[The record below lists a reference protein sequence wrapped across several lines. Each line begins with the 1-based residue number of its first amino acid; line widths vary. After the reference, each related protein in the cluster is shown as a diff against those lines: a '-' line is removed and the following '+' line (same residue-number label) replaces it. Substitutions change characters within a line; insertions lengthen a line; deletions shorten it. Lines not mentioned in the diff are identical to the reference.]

1 MEFFLNRYRNLTVLL
16 VAIVAQLV
24 LLAYQVKSNG
34 EVRLIRVWAVSAVTP
49 LARVIEAGRSGTVH
63 FMRDYFVLLNVRQ
76 ENQRLKADLDRAK
89 LDNQYLQSELST
101 ADRAKSLAIF
111 QQQSPSKTIAAHVIG
126 NTTGVGAKVVIVHRG
141 TGSGVQKGMAVI
153 TPDGI
158 VGKVTSAYP
167 TASFVLLITD
177 PSFAAGVIS
186 QKNHVH
192 GTLKGQGYSTVIVD
206 YVQNEQKVE
215 PGEQFF
221 TSGDDRIFP
230 KGLPV
235 GEATVVREGK
245 SYKEIFLTP
254 SGLQNGLEEVL
265 IVTEGVHM
273 AIPEAQAQP
282 TPQPVHLQEPPPAE
296 SLDSSTTDAAPDQAP
311 AQTAPA
317 QPPIHNGPLTT
328 DADRLV
334 DQYRKI
340 GQAEKHVYG
349 QSAGGAPNFNINL
362 NQRPADAAPAP
373 LGVQPSPAAQSP
385 ASPSV
390 KIPALPPPTQSPA
403 PRAAQ
408 SSAPQAQAVQSR
420 GTPATQRLVSP
431 ALQSPAPPVAQRSAP
446 PAVQSPPS
454 PSVQSP
460 ASPAAQRSAFPPAT
474 PAAKNPV
481 SKSP

>member
-34 EVRLIRVWAVSAVTP
+34 EVRLIRVWAVTAVTP

-63 FMRDYFVLLNVRQ
+63 FIRDYFVLLNVRQ
-76 ENQRLKADLDRAK
+76 ENQRLKADLDRTK
-89 LDNQYLQSELST
+89 MDNQYLQSELST

-126 NTTGVGAKVVIVHRG
+126 NTTGVGAKVVIVDRG

-215 PGEQFF
+215 QGEQFF

-245 SYKEIFLTP
+245 SYKEIFVTP

-273 AIPEAQAQP
+273 AIPEAQP
-282 TPQPVHLQEPPPAE
+282 TSQTVHLQEPPPAE
-296 SLDSSTTDAAPDQAP
+296 SLDSSATDAAPDQIPAQAP
-311 AQTAPA
+311 AK
-317 QPPIHNGPLTT
+317 PPTQSGPLTT

-362 NQRPADAAPAP
+362 NPRPADAAPA
-373 LGVQPSPAAQSP
+373 QPGGQGS
-385 ASPSV
+385 AS
-390 KIPALPPPTQSPA
+390 AGTQSPA
-403 PRAAQ
+403 APLAPRSAGAQ
-408 SSAPQAQAVQSR
+408 SAASPVVQ
-420 GTPATQRLVSP
+420 GPASP
-431 ALQSPAPPVAQRSAP
+431 AAHSPTPPLA
-446 PAVQSPPS
+446 
-454 PSVQSP
+454 QSP
-460 ASPAAQRSAFPPAT
+460 ASPAAQRPVSPAAQRPAPPAQST
-474 PAAKNPV
+474 ASPAAQSPAPPPPAPAAKNPAA
-481 SKSP
+481 KHP

>member
-63 FMRDYFVLLNVRQ
+63 FVRDYFVLLNVRE
-76 ENQRLKADLDRAK
+76 ENQRLKTDLDRTK
-89 LDNQYLQSELST
+89 MDNQYLRSELST

-126 NTTGVGAKVVIVHRG
+126 NTTGVGAKVVIVDRG

-235 GEATVVREGK
+235 GETTVVREGK
-245 SYKEIFLTP
+245 SYKQIFVTP

-273 AIPEAQAQP
+273 PIPEVQP
-282 TPQPVHLQEPPPAE
+282 TSQPVHLQDPPPVE
-296 SLDSSTTDAAPDQAP
+296 SSDSSTTDGAP
-311 AQTAPA
+311 AQAPA
-317 QPPIHNGPLTT
+317 QPPKQSGPLTT

-340 GQAEKHVYG
+340 GEAEKHVYG

-362 NQRPADAAPAP
+362 NPRPADAATAP
-373 LGVQPSPAAQSP
+373 PG
-385 ASPSV
+385 
-390 KIPALPPPTQSPA
+390 
-403 PRAAQ
+403 AQ
-408 SSAPQAQAVQSR
+408 SSASSRAQS
-420 GTPATQRLVSP
+420 
-431 ALQSPAPPVAQRSAP
+431 SASP
-446 PAVQSPPS
+446 PAQSTAPLP
-454 PSVQSP
+454 
-460 ASPAAQRSAFPPAT
+460 
-474 PAAKNPV
+474 PAAKIPGA
-481 SKSP
+481 KRP

>member
-16 VAIVAQLV
+16 VAIVAQLL

-63 FMRDYFVLLNVRQ
+63 FVRDYFVLLNVRQ
-76 ENQRLKADLDRAK
+76 ENQRLKSELDRTK
-89 LDNQYLQSELST
+89 MDNQYLRAELST
-101 ADRAKSLAIF
+101 ADRAESLAIF

-126 NTTGVGAKVVIVHRG
+126 NTTGVGAKVVIVDRG

-158 VGKVTSAYP
+158 VGKVTAAYP

-235 GEATVVREGK
+235 GETTVVREGK
-245 SYKEIFLTP
+245 SYKEIFVTP

-265 IVTEGVHM
+265 IVTEGVHVP
-273 AIPEAQAQP
+273 IPEAQP
-282 TPQPVHLQEPPPAE
+282 TSQTVHLQEPPPAE
-296 SLDSSTTDAAPDQAP
+296 SSDASTIDGAPDQVP
-311 AQTAPA
+311 AQAPA
-317 QPPIHNGPLTT
+317 QPPTQSGPLTT

-340 GQAEKHVYG
+340 GQAEKHIYG

-362 NQRPADAAPAP
+362 NPRPADAVP
-373 LGVQPSPAAQSP
+373 LPPGAQNP
-385 ASPSV
+385 ASPGAPSSAS
-390 KIPALPPPTQSPA
+390 PPA
-403 PRAAQ
+403 P
-408 SSAPQAQAVQSR
+408 
-420 GTPATQRLVSP
+420 
-431 ALQSPAPPVAQRSAP
+431 SPAPPP
-446 PAVQSPPS
+446 PA
-454 PSVQSP
+454 
-460 ASPAAQRSAFPPAT
+460 
-474 PAAKNPV
+474 PAAKNPGA
-481 SKSP
+481 KRP

>member
-63 FMRDYFVLLNVRQ
+63 FIRDYFVLLHVRE
-76 ENQRLKADLDRAK
+76 ENQRLKSDLDRTK
-89 LDNQYLQSELST
+89 MDNQYLQAELST

-126 NTTGVGAKVVIVHRG
+126 NTTGVGAKVVIVDRG
-141 TGSGVQKGMAVI
+141 TGNGIQKGMAVI

-245 SYKEIFLTP
+245 SYKEIFVTP

-265 IVTEGVHM
+265 IVTEGAHM
-273 AIPEAQAQP
+273 AIPEPRP
-282 TPQPVHLQEPPPAE
+282 TAQPVHLQEPPPAE
-296 SLDSSTTDAAPDQAP
+296 SSDSSAPDSTTDAAPDQVP
-311 AQTAPA
+311 AQAPA
-317 QPPIHNGPLTT
+317 QPLTQNGPLTT

-362 NQRPADAAPAP
+362 NARPSDAAPAP
-373 LGVQPSPAAQSP
+373 PGTQSLAPPA
-385 ASPSV
+385 
-390 KIPALPPPTQSPA
+390 TQSPA

-408 SSAPQAQAVQSR
+408 SAAPPPPASAAKS
-420 GTPATQRLVSP
+420 PATRRP
-431 ALQSPAPPVAQRSAP
+431 
-446 PAVQSPPS
+446 
-454 PSVQSP
+454 
-460 ASPAAQRSAFPPAT
+460 
-474 PAAKNPV
+474 
-481 SKSP
+481 

>member
-63 FMRDYFVLLNVRQ
+63 FVRDYFVLLNVRE
-76 ENQRLKADLDRAK
+76 ENQRLKSDLDRAK
-89 LDNQYLQSELST
+89 MDNQYLQAELST

-126 NTTGVGAKVVIVHRG
+126 NTTGVGAKVVIVDRG

-158 VGKVTSAYP
+158 VGKVTAAYP

-177 PSFAAGVIS
+177 PSFAAGVVS

-215 PGEQFF
+215 QGERFF

-245 SYKEIFLTP
+245 SYKEIFVTP

-265 IVTEGVHM
+265 IVIEGVHVP
-273 AIPEAQAQP
+273 IPEAQP
-282 TPQPVHLQEPPPAE
+282 TSQPVHLQDPPPAD
-296 SLDSSTTDAAPDQAP
+296 SSDSSTPDSTTDTAPGQAP
-311 AQTAPA
+311 APTAAQAPA
-317 QPPIHNGPLTT
+317 VPPTQSGPLTT
-328 DADRLV
+328 DADRLF

-340 GQAEKHVYG
+340 GEAEKHVYG

-362 NQRPADAAPAP
+362 NQRPADGIPAP
-373 LGVQPSPAAQSP
+373 SGVQNSASPGAQSGPSQAAQSP
-385 ASPSV
+385 A
-390 KIPALPPPTQSPA
+390 A
-403 PRAAQ
+403 RAGQ
-408 SSAPQAQAVQSR
+408 SSAP
-420 GTPATQRLVSP
+420 P
-431 ALQSPAPPVAQRSAP
+431 P
-446 PAVQSPPS
+446 PAS
-454 PSVQSP
+454 
-460 ASPAAQRSAFPPAT
+460 
-474 PAAKNPV
+474 AAKNPAT
-481 SKSP
+481 KRP

>member
-16 VAIVAQLV
+16 VAIVAQLL

-63 FMRDYFVLLNVRQ
+63 FVRDYFVLLNVRQ
-76 ENQRLKADLDRAK
+76 ENQRLKSELDRTK
-89 LDNQYLQSELST
+89 MDNQYLRAELST
-101 ADRAKSLAIF
+101 ADRAESLAIF

-126 NTTGVGAKVVIVHRG
+126 NTTGVGAKVVIVDRG

-158 VGKVTSAYP
+158 VGKVTAAYP

-235 GEATVVREGK
+235 GETTVVREGK
-245 SYKEIFLTP
+245 SYKEIFVTP

-265 IVTEGVHM
+265 IVTEGVHVP
-273 AIPEAQAQP
+273 IPEAQP
-282 TPQPVHLQEPPPAE
+282 TSQTVHLQEPPPAE
-296 SLDSSTTDAAPDQAP
+296 SSDASTIDGAPDQVP
-311 AQTAPA
+311 AQAPA
-317 QPPIHNGPLTT
+317 QPPTQSGPLTT

-340 GQAEKHVYG
+340 GQAEKHIYG

-362 NQRPADAAPAP
+362 NPRPADVVP
-373 LGVQPSPAAQSP
+373 LPPGAQNP
-385 ASPSV
+385 ASPGAPSSAS
-390 KIPALPPPTQSPA
+390 PPA
-403 PRAAQ
+403 P
-408 SSAPQAQAVQSR
+408 
-420 GTPATQRLVSP
+420 
-431 ALQSPAPPVAQRSAP
+431 SPAPPP
-446 PAVQSPPS
+446 PAPV
-454 PSVQSP
+454 
-460 ASPAAQRSAFPPAT
+460 
-474 PAAKNPV
+474 AKNPGA
-481 SKSP
+481 KRP

>member
-63 FMRDYFVLLNVRQ
+63 FIRDYFVLLNVR
-76 ENQRLKADLDRAK
+76 EDNQRLKADLDRTK
-89 LDNQYLQSELST
+89 MDNQYLQAELST

-126 NTTGVGAKVVIVHRG
+126 NTTGVGAKVVIVDRG

-158 VGKVTSAYP
+158 VGKVTAAYP

-177 PSFAAGVIS
+177 PSFAAGVVS

-192 GTLKGQGYSTVIVD
+192 GTLKGQGFSTVIVD

-215 PGEQFF
+215 PGERFF

-235 GEATVVREGK
+235 GETTVVREGK
-245 SYKEIFLTP
+245 SYKEIFVTP

-265 IVTEGVHM
+265 IVIEGVHVP
-273 AIPEAQAQP
+273 IPDAQP
-282 TPQPVHLQEPPPAE
+282 TSQPVHLQEPPPVE
-296 SLDSSTTDAAPDQAP
+296 SSDSSIPDAVPGQTPTPTA
-311 AQTAPA
+311 AQAPA
-317 QPPIHNGPLTT
+317 QPPKQSGPLTT
-328 DADRLV
+328 DADRLF

-340 GQAEKHVYG
+340 GEAEKHVYG

-362 NQRPADAAPAP
+362 NQRPADATPAP
-373 LGVQPSPAAQSP
+373 SGNQNSVSAAGQGTPPLAAQSP
-385 ASPSV
+385 A
-390 KIPALPPPTQSPA
+390 PPPS
-403 PRAAQ
+403 
-408 SSAPQAQAVQSR
+408 
-420 GTPATQRLVSP
+420 
-431 ALQSPAPPVAQRSAP
+431 
-446 PAVQSPPS
+446 
-454 PSVQSP
+454 
-460 ASPAAQRSAFPPAT
+460 
-474 PAAKNPV
+474 AAKTPTA
-481 SKSP
+481 KRP

>member
-1 MEFFLNRYRNLTVLL
+1 
-16 VAIVAQLV
+16 
-24 LLAYQVKSNG
+24 
-34 EVRLIRVWAVSAVTP
+34 
-49 LARVIEAGRSGTVH
+49 VIEAGRSGTVH
-63 FMRDYFVLLNVRQ
+63 FIRDYFVLLNVRE
-76 ENQRLKADLDRAK
+76 ENQRLKSDLDRTK
-89 LDNQYLQSELST
+89 MDNQYLQAELST

-126 NTTGVGAKVVIVHRG
+126 NTTGVGAKVVIVDRG

-206 YVQNEQKVE
+206 YVQNEQKLDA
-215 PGEQFF
+215 GEQFF

-235 GEATVVREGK
+235 GEVTVVREGK

-273 AIPEAQAQP
+273 AIPEGQATSQA
-282 TPQPVHLQEPPPAE
+282 VHLQEPPPAE
-296 SLDSSTTDAAPDQAP
+296 SSDSSTIDAAPGQTSTPSA
-311 AQTAPA
+311 AQAPA
-317 QPPIHNGPLTT
+317 QPPTQSGPLTT

-340 GQAEKHVYG
+340 GEAEKHVYG
-349 QSAGGAPNFNINL
+349 QSGGGAPNFNINL
-362 NQRPADAAPAP
+362 NPRPADAAPAP
-373 LGVQPSPAAQSP
+373 LGAQGSGPQAVQSAGSAQSP
-385 ASPSV
+385 ASLS
-390 KIPALPPPTQSPA
+390 AQSPA

-408 SSAPQAQAVQSR
+408 SPAPSAP
-420 GTPATQRLVSP
+420 
-431 ALQSPAPPVAQRSAP
+431 APKNS
-446 PAVQSPPS
+446 
-454 PSVQSP
+454 
-460 ASPAAQRSAFPPAT
+460 
-474 PAAKNPV
+474 AAKRP
-481 SKSP
+481 

>member
-63 FMRDYFVLLNVRQ
+63 FVRDYFVLLNVRE
-76 ENQRLKADLDRAK
+76 ENQRLKADLDRTK
-89 LDNQYLQSELST
+89 MDNQYLRSELST
-101 ADRAKSLAIF
+101 ADRARSLAIF

-126 NTTGVGAKVVIVHRG
+126 NTTGVGAKVVIVDRG

-177 PSFAAGVIS
+177 PSFAAGVVS

-206 YVQNEQKVE
+206 YVQNEQRVE

-230 KGLPV
+230 RGLPV

-245 SYKEIFLTP
+245 SYKEIFVTP

-265 IVTEGVHM
+265 IVTEGVHVP
-273 AIPEAQAQP
+273 IPEAKL
-282 TPQPVHLQEPPPAE
+282 TSQPVHLQEPPPAE
-296 SLDSSTTDAAPDQAP
+296 SSDSSTTDAAPTQ
-311 AQTAPA
+311 APA
-317 QPPIHNGPLTT
+317 QPPAQRGPLTT

-340 GQAEKHVYG
+340 GEAEKHVYG

-362 NQRPADAAPAP
+362 NPRPANATPTPPGA
-373 LGVQPSPAAQSP
+373 QNSTPSAQRS
-385 ASPSV
+385 ASP
-390 KIPALPPPTQSPA
+390 Q
-403 PRAAQ
+403 AQ
-408 SSAPQAQAVQSR
+408 SSAP
-420 GTPATQRLVSP
+420 P
-431 ALQSPAPPVAQRSAP
+431 PAPLAP
-446 PAVQSPPS
+446 QNPG
-454 PSVQSP
+454 
-460 ASPAAQRSAFPPAT
+460 
-474 PAAKNPV
+474 AKRP
-481 SKSP
+481 

>member
-63 FMRDYFVLLNVRQ
+63 FVRDYFVLLNVRE
-76 ENQRLKADLDRAK
+76 ENQRLKTDLDRTK
-89 LDNQYLQSELST
+89 MDNQYLRAELST

-126 NTTGVGAKVVIVHRG
+126 NTTGVGAKVVIVDRG

-221 TSGDDRIFP
+221 TSGDDRVFP

-235 GEATVVREGK
+235 GETTVVREGK
-245 SYKEIFLTP
+245 SYKEIFVTP

-265 IVTEGVHM
+265 IVTEGVHVP
-273 AIPEAQAQP
+273 IPEAQPTSQP
-282 TPQPVHLQEPPPAE
+282 IHMQEPPPAE
-296 SLDSSTTDAAPDQAP
+296 SSDSPTTDAAP
-311 AQTAPA
+311 A
-317 QPPIHNGPLTT
+317 QPPTQSGPLTT

-340 GQAEKHVYG
+340 GEAEKHVYG

-362 NQRPADAAPAP
+362 NPRPADAPPAP
-373 LGVQPSPAAQSP
+373 PGAQSS
-385 ASPSV
+385 ASPS
-390 KIPALPPPTQSPA
+390 
-403 PRAAQ
+403 AQ
-408 SSAPQAQAVQSR
+408 SSAP
-420 GTPATQRLVSP
+420 
-431 ALQSPAPPVAQRSAP
+431 
-446 PAVQSPPS
+446 SPP
-454 PSVQSP
+454 
-460 ASPAAQRSAFPPAT
+460 T
-474 PAAKNPV
+474 PAAKNPGA
-481 SKSP
+481 KRP

>member
-16 VAIVAQLV
+16 VAIVAQLL

-63 FMRDYFVLLNVRQ
+63 FVRDYFVLLNVRQ
-76 ENQRLKADLDRAK
+76 ENQRLKSELDRTK
-89 LDNQYLQSELST
+89 MDNQYLRAELST
-101 ADRAKSLAIF
+101 ADRAESLAIF

-126 NTTGVGAKVVIVHRG
+126 NTTGVGAKVVIVDRG

-158 VGKVTSAYP
+158 VGKVTAAYP

-235 GEATVVREGK
+235 GETTVVREGK
-245 SYKEIFLTP
+245 SYKEIFVTP

-265 IVTEGVHM
+265 IVTEGVHVP
-273 AIPEAQAQP
+273 IPEAQP
-282 TPQPVHLQEPPPAE
+282 TSQTVHLQEPPPAE
-296 SLDSSTTDAAPDQAP
+296 SSDASTIDGAPDQVP
-311 AQTAPA
+311 AQAPA
-317 QPPIHNGPLTT
+317 QPPTQSGPLTT

-340 GQAEKHVYG
+340 GQAEKHIYG

-362 NQRPADAAPAP
+362 NPRPADVVP
-373 LGVQPSPAAQSP
+373 LPPGAQNP
-385 ASPSV
+385 ASPGAPSSAS
-390 KIPALPPPTQSPA
+390 PPA
-403 PRAAQ
+403 P
-408 SSAPQAQAVQSR
+408 
-420 GTPATQRLVSP
+420 
-431 ALQSPAPPVAQRSAP
+431 SPAPPP
-446 PAVQSPPS
+446 PA
-454 PSVQSP
+454 
-460 ASPAAQRSAFPPAT
+460 
-474 PAAKNPV
+474 PAAKNPGA
-481 SKSP
+481 KRP

>member
-63 FMRDYFVLLNVRQ
+63 FIRDYFVLLNVRE
-76 ENQRLKADLDRAK
+76 ENQRLKSDLDRTK
-89 LDNQYLQSELST
+89 MDNQYLQAELST

-126 NTTGVGAKVVIVHRG
+126 NTTGVGAKVVIVDRG

-206 YVQNEQKVE
+206 YVQNEQKVD
-215 PGEQFF
+215 PGERFF

-235 GEATVVREGK
+235 GEVTVVREGK
-245 SYKEIFLTP
+245 SYKEIFVTP

-265 IVTEGVHM
+265 IVTEGVHVP
-273 AIPEAQAQP
+273 IPEAQP
-282 TPQPVHLQEPPPAE
+282 TSQPVHLQEPPPPDSSDE
-296 SLDSSTTDAAPDQAP
+296 PSTTDSSTTDAAPAQAP
-311 AQTAPA
+311 ARPPA
-317 QPPIHNGPLTT
+317 QSGSLTT

-340 GQAEKHVYG
+340 GETEKHVYG
-349 QSAGGAPNFNINL
+349 QSGSGAPNFNINL
-362 NQRPADAAPAP
+362 NPRPADAAPST
-373 LGVQPSPAAQSP
+373 PS
-385 ASPSV
+385 
-390 KIPALPPPTQSPA
+390 
-403 PRAAQ
+403 
-408 SSAPQAQAVQSR
+408 SSQ
-420 GTPATQRLVSP
+420 TPA
-431 ALQSPAPPVAQRSAP
+431 PAPPA
-446 PAVQSPPS
+446 
-454 PSVQSP
+454 
-460 ASPAAQRSAFPPAT
+460 
-474 PAAKNPV
+474 PAAKNPAA
-481 SKSP
+481 KRP

>member
-63 FMRDYFVLLNVRQ
+63 FIRDYFVLLNVRE
-76 ENQRLKADLDRAK
+76 ENQRLKSDLDRTK
-89 LDNQYLQSELST
+89 MDNQYLQAELST

-111 QQQSPSKTIAAHVIG
+111 QKQSPSKTIAAHVIG
-126 NTTGVGAKVVIVHRG
+126 NTTGVGAKVVIVDRG

-158 VGKVTSAYP
+158 VGKVTAAYP

-177 PSFAAGVIS
+177 PSFAAGVVS

-215 PGEQFF
+215 PGERFF

-245 SYKEIFLTP
+245 SYKEIFVTP

-265 IVTEGVHM
+265 IVIDGVHVP
-273 AIPEAQAQP
+273 IPEAQP
-282 TPQPVHLQEPPPAE
+282 TSQPVHLQDPPPAE
-296 SLDSSTTDAAPDQAP
+296 SSDSSTLDTAPGQAP
-311 AQTAPA
+311 APTAAQAPA
-317 QPPIHNGPLTT
+317 QPPTQSGPLTT

-340 GQAEKHVYG
+340 GEAEKHVWG

-362 NQRPADAAPAP
+362 NQRPADGTPAP
-373 LGVQPSPAAQSP
+373 SGVQNSASPGAQS
-385 ASPSV
+385 APSQ
-390 KIPALPPPTQSPA
+390 AAQSPA

-408 SSAPQAQAVQSR
+408 SSAP
-420 GTPATQRLVSP
+420 P
-431 ALQSPAPPVAQRSAP
+431 P
-446 PAVQSPPS
+446 PAS
-454 PSVQSP
+454 
-460 ASPAAQRSAFPPAT
+460 
-474 PAAKNPV
+474 AAKNPAT
-481 SKSP
+481 KRP

>member
-63 FMRDYFVLLNVRQ
+63 FIRDYFVLLHVRE
-76 ENQRLKADLDRAK
+76 ENQRLKSDLDRTK
-89 LDNQYLQSELST
+89 MDNQYLESQLST

-126 NTTGVGAKVVIVHRG
+126 NTTEVGAKVVIIDRG

-192 GTLKGQGYSTVIVD
+192 GTLKGQGFSTVIVD

-245 SYKEIFLTP
+245 SYKEIFVTP

-273 AIPEAQAQP
+273 PIPEAQP
-282 TPQPVHLQEPPPAE
+282 TAQPVHLQEPPPAE
-296 SLDSSTTDAAPDQAP
+296 SSDSSPPDDATTDAAPAQAP
-311 AQTAPA
+311 AL
-317 QPPIHNGPLTT
+317 PPMQNGPLNT

-340 GQAEKHVYG
+340 GEAEKHVYG

-362 NQRPADAAPAP
+362 NPRPADAAPASQ
-373 LGVQPSPAAQSP
+373 G
-385 ASPSV
+385 
-390 KIPALPPPTQSPA
+390 T
-403 PRAAQ
+403 Q
-408 SSAPQAQAVQSR
+408 SSAPPR
-420 GTPATQRLVSP
+420 T
-431 ALQSPAPPVAQRSAP
+431 
-446 PAVQSPPS
+446 QSPP
-454 PSVQSP
+454 PP
-460 ASPAAQRSAFPPAT
+460 PPAPT
-474 PAAKNPV
+474 AKNPAAKHP
-481 SKSP
+481 

>member
-63 FMRDYFVLLNVRQ
+63 FIRDYFVLLHVRE
-76 ENQRLKADLDRAK
+76 ENQRLKADLDRIK
-89 LDNQYLQSELST
+89 MDKQYLQAELST

-126 NTTGVGAKVVIVHRG
+126 NTTGVGAKVVIVDRG

-158 VGKVTSAYP
+158 VGKVTAAYP

-245 SYKEIFLTP
+245 SYKEIFVTP

-273 AIPEAQAQP
+273 AIPEARP
-282 TPQPVHLQEPPPAE
+282 TSQPVHLQEPPPAE
-296 SLDSSTTDAAPDQAP
+296 PVDSSAKDSSTTDAAPAQAP
-311 AQTAPA
+311 AQPST
-317 QPPIHNGPLTT
+317 QPGPLTT

-340 GQAEKHVYG
+340 GEAEKHVYG

-362 NQRPADAAPAP
+362 NPRPADAAPGPQGAP
-373 LGVQPSPAAQSP
+373 ASPTVQSPGPPAAQN
-385 ASPSV
+385 
-390 KIPALPPPTQSPA
+390 
-403 PRAAQ
+403 
-408 SSAPQAQAVQSR
+408 
-420 GTPATQRLVSP
+420 
-431 ALQSPAPPVAQRSAP
+431 
-446 PAVQSPPS
+446 
-454 PSVQSP
+454 P
-460 ASPAAQRSAFPPAT
+460 ASPAWRS
-474 PAAKNPV
+474 PAAKNPAG
-481 SKSP
+481 KRP